1 MLECSHAGRG
11 SWGFCFLREKSGR
24 QGEDKRVLSFYLSE
38 AGGGLTDQERDTE
51 EGRGAGTEETQA
63 GGRMA
68 SLFRLSA
75 IHKSF
80 KSA

>member
-1 MLECSHAGRG
+1 M
-11 SWGFCFLREKSGR
+11 
-24 QGEDKRVLSFYLSE
+24 LSFYLSE